1 MSRSSLRLRLTA
13 LYGGLLLVAMALVL
27 GASYWLVGRHLDR
40 TLPPADAAAALR
52 ALGLQYVL
60 ALAGAALLAAGV
72 GWLFAGRQLA
82 PMARAFAAQERF
94 VANASHELRSP
105 LTVIRTEA
113 EVALADPTRRAGE
126 LREMGAVVIE
136 AADRMDELLDGLMEL
151 AQRQPARRR
160 SGEPVDLAAVVRAR
174 AARRTAG
181 GVALHL
187 DLAPAR
193 TRGDARLLERLAG
206 NLIDNGL
213 RYNHAG
219 GRVDVRTARGD
230 GKALLRVANSGP
242 RLDPAGVAR
251 LLEPFERGGRARRR
265 PRRRARA
272 LDRARDR
279 RGPRRRRRAARAR
292 RAAASRSRSRCRAR
306 SR

>member
-1 MSRSSLRLRLTA
+1 VSRPSLRLRLTA

-40 TLPPADAAAALR
+40 TLPPADAAAALHQ
-52 ALGLQYVL
+52 LGLQYGL
-60 ALAGAALLAAGV
+60 ALLGAALLACGV

-113 EVALADPTRRAGE
+113 EVTLADPRAGTGE
-126 LREMGAVVIE
+126 LREMGSVVIE
-136 AADRMDELLDGLMEL
+136 ASDRMEALLDGLMEL
-151 AQRQPARRR
+151 ARGRAGRQPAG
-160 SGEPVDLAAVVRAR
+160 GEPVDLASVVHP
-174 AARRTAG
+174 RRDGTAG
-181 GVALHL
+181 RRVALHL

-219 GRVDVRTARGD
+219 GRVDVSTVEAGGR
-230 GKALLRVANSGP
+230 ALLRVSNSGP
-242 RLDPAGVAR
+242 VLDPAGVAR
-251 LLEPFERGGRARRR
+251 LLEPFERGSRTGEPGGAGLGLSIVRAI
-265 PRRRARA
+265 AEAHGGTVA
-272 LDRARDR
+272 LRARDA
-279 RGPRRRRRAARAR
+279 GGLEVEVALPRA
-292 RAAASRSRSRCRAR
+292 
-306 SR
+306 

>member
-1 MSRSSLRLRLTA
+1 VRSPSLRLRLTA

-40 TLPPADAAAALR
+40 TLPPADTASALH
-52 ALGLQYVL
+52 ALGLQYGL
-60 ALAGAALLAAGV
+60 ALAGATLLAAGV

-113 EVALADPTRRAGE
+113 EVALADPAAGPGE
-126 LREMGAVVIE
+126 LREMGTVVIE
-136 AADRMDELLDGLMEL
+136 AAERMDHLLDGLMEL
-151 AQRQPARRR
+151 ARGSRRVAQ
-160 SGEPVDLAAVVRAR
+160 GEPVDLAAVVRAP
-174 AARRTAG
+174 AG
-181 GVALHL
+181 SATLPVTLHL

-213 RYNHAG
+213 RYNHDG
-219 GRVDVRTARGD
+219 GRVEVRTREAD
-230 GKALLRVANSGP
+230 GRALLHVSNSGP
-242 RLDPAGVAR
+242 RLDPAGVVR
-251 LLEPFERGGRARRR
+251 LLEPFERGGRTGDGRGAGLGLSIV
-265 PRRRARA
+265 RAIAEAHGGDVA
-272 LDRARDR
+272 LRARDA
-279 RGPRRRRRAARAR
+279 GGLDVEVALPRA
-292 RAAASRSRSRCRAR
+292 
-306 SR
+306 

>member
-1 MSRSSLRLRLTA
+1 VSRTSLRLRLTA
-13 LYGGLLLVAMALVL
+13 LYGGMLLVAMALVL

-40 TLPPADAAAALR
+40 TLPAADAADALR
-52 ALGLQYVL
+52 QLGVQYGL
-60 ALAGAALLAAGV
+60 ALAGAALLAGGV

-82 PMARAFAAQERF
+82 PMERAFAAQERF

-113 EVALADPTRRAGE
+113 EVALADPQAGPGE

-151 AQRQPARRR
+151 ARGNRRVGR
-160 SGEPVDLAAVVRAR
+160 GEPVDLARVVKRPP
-174 AARRTAG
+174 AG
-181 GVALHL
+181 HRVALRL

-193 TRGDARLLERLAG
+193 TRGDACLLERLAG

-219 GRVDVRTARGD
+219 GHVDVRTAEAD
-230 GKALLRVANSGP
+230 GKALLRVSNSGP

-251 LLEPFERGGRARRR
+251 LLEPFERGSRAGE
-265 PRRRARA
+265 PGGAGLGLSIVRAIAEAHGGAVA
-272 LDRARDR
+272 LKARDA
-279 RGPRRRRRAARAR
+279 GGLDVEVALPRA
-292 RAAASRSRSRCRAR
+292 
-306 SR
+306 

>member
-13 LYGGLLLVAMALVL
+13 LSGGLILSAMALVL

-40 TLPPADAAAALR
+40 TLPPEAADSALH
-52 ALGLQYVL
+52 ALGLQYAL
-60 ALAGAALLAAGV
+60 ALAGATLLAAGV

-82 PMARAFAAQERF
+82 PMARAFAARERF

-113 EVALADPTRRAGE
+113 EVALADPDSGPGE

-136 AADRMDELLDGLMEL
+136 AADRMDGLLDGLMEL
-151 AQRQPARRR
+151 ARGSRHVAH
-160 SGEPVDLAAVVRAR
+160 GDPVDLAAIVHAPNL
-174 AARRTAG
+174 AAG
-181 GVALHL
+181 GRVALHL

-206 NLIDNGL
+206 NLLDNGL

-219 GRVDVRTARGD
+219 GRVDVRTRELD
-230 GKALLRVANSGP
+230 GKALLSVSNSGP
-242 RLDPAGVAR
+242 RLDPTGVQR
-251 LLEPFERGGRARRR
+251 LLEPFERGGRAGDGRGAGLGLSIVRAIAEAHGGDVAL
-265 PRRRARA
+265 RARESGGLDVEVA
-272 LDRARDR
+272 LPRA
-279 RGPRRRRRAARAR
+279 
-292 RAAASRSRSRCRAR
+292 
-306 SR
+306 

>member
-1 MSRSSLRLRLTA
+1 MRSPSLRLRLTA

-40 TLPPADAAAALR
+40 TLPPADAAAALHQ
-52 ALGLQYVL
+52 LGLQYGL
-60 ALAGAALLAAGV
+60 ALLGAALLAGGV

-113 EVALADPTRRAGE
+113 DVALADPRAGTGE

-136 AADRMDELLDGLMEL
+136 AADRMDSLLDGLMEL
-151 AQRQPARRR
+151 ARGRRHVAG
-160 SGEPVDLAAVVRAR
+160 GEPVDLASVVRPQR
-174 AARRTAG
+174 DVTAG
-181 GVALHL
+181 RRVALHL
-187 DLAPAR
+187 DLGTAR

-219 GRVDVRTARGD
+219 GRVDVRTAEAD
-230 GKALLRVANSGP
+230 GKALLRVTNSGP
-242 RLDPAGVAR
+242 VLDPAGVAR
-251 LLEPFERGGRARRR
+251 LLEPFERGSRAGE
-265 PRRRARA
+265 PGGAGLGLSIVRAIAEAHGGAVA
-272 LDRARDR
+272 LRARDA
-279 RGPRRRRRAARAR
+279 GGLVVEVALPRA
-292 RAAASRSRSRCRAR
+292 
-306 SR
+306 

>member
-1 MSRSSLRLRLTA
+1 MIRSSLRLRLTA

-40 TLPPADAAAALR
+40 TLAPDAAEAALR
-52 ALGLQYVL
+52 ALGLQYAL
-60 ALAGAALLAAGV
+60 ALAGATLLAAGV

-82 PMARAFAAQERF
+82 PMARAFEARERF
-94 VANASHELRSP
+94 VANASHELRGP

-113 EVALADPTRRAGE
+113 DVTLADPAAGPGE
-126 LREMGAVVIE
+126 LRAMGAVVIE

-151 AQRQPARRR
+151 ARGSRDVAH
-160 SGEPVDLAAVVRAR
+160 GEPVDLAAVVRAPGV
-174 AARRTAG
+174 AARGR
-181 GVALHL
+181 VALHL

-219 GRVDVRTARGD
+219 GRVDVRTREAD
-230 GKALLRVANSGP
+230 GKALLNVTNSGP

-251 LLEPFERGGRARRR
+251 LLAPFERGGRTGDGRGAGLGLSIVRAIAEAHGGVVAL
-265 PRRRARA
+265 RARESGGLDVEVA
-272 LDRARDR
+272 L
-279 RGPRRRRRAARAR
+279 PR
-292 RAAASRSRSRCRAR
+292 S
-306 SR
+306 

>member
-1 MSRSSLRLRLTA
+1 MSRPSLRLRLTA
-13 LYGGLLLVAMALVL
+13 LYGGLLLIAMALVL
-27 GASYWLVGRHLDR
+27 GASYWLVGRHLGR
-40 TLPPADAAAALR
+40 TLPAADAESALHQ
-52 ALGLQYVL
+52 LGVQYGL
-60 ALAGAALLAAGV
+60 ALLGAALLAGGV

-82 PMARAFAAQERF
+82 PMARAFAARERF

-113 EVALADPTRRAGE
+113 EVALADPGAGPGE

-151 AQRQPARRR
+151 AQGGRRVAR
-160 SGEPVDLAAVVRAR
+160 GEPVDLASVVRPQPV
-174 AARRTAG
+174 AAAGRR
-181 GVALHL
+181 VAVHL

-219 GRVDVRTARGD
+219 GRVDVHTGEAD
-230 GKALLRVANSGP
+230 GKALLRVSNSGP

-251 LLEPFERGGRARRR
+251 LLEPFERGSRAGE
-265 PRRRARA
+265 PGGAGLGLSIVRAIAEAHGGAVA
-272 LDRARDR
+272 LTARDA
-279 RGPRRRRRAARAR
+279 GGLDVEVALPRA
-292 RAAASRSRSRCRAR
+292 
-306 SR
+306 

>member
-1 MSRSSLRLRLTA
+1 VSRSGLLRLRLTA
-13 LYGGLLLVAMALVL
+13 LYGGLLLIVMALVL

-40 TLPPADAAAALR
+40 TLPAADAAAALQQ
-52 ALGLQYVL
+52 LGLQYGL
-60 ALAGAALLAAGV
+60 ALAGATLLAAGV

-113 EVALADPTRRAGE
+113 EVALADPATGPGE

-151 AQRQPARRR
+151 ARGSRHVAR
-160 SGEPVDLAAVVRAR
+160 GEPVDLAAIVRPPVG
-174 AARRTAG
+174 AAAAG
-181 GVALHL
+181 RVALHL

-219 GRVDVRTARGD
+219 GRVDVRTAEAD
-230 GKALLRVANSGP
+230 GKALLRVSNSGP
-242 RLDPAGVAR
+242 HVDPAGAAR
-251 LLEPFERGGRARRR
+251 LLEPFERGSRAGDGRGAGLGLSIVRAIAEAHGGGVALRAREAGGLDVEVAL
-265 PRRRARA
+265 PRT
-272 LDRARDR
+272 
-279 RGPRRRRRAARAR
+279 
-292 RAAASRSRSRCRAR
+292 
-306 SR
+306 

>member
-1 MSRSSLRLRLTA
+1 MSRPSLRLRLTA
-13 LYGGLLLVAMALVL
+13 LYGGLLLAAMAIVL

-40 TLPPADAAAALR
+40 TLPAPDAAAALHQ
-52 ALGLQYVL
+52 LGLQYGL
-60 ALAGAALLAAGV
+60 ALLGAALLAGGV

-113 EVALADPTRRAGE
+113 EVALADPRAGTGE

-136 AADRMDELLDGLMEL
+136 ATDRMDGLLDGLMEL
-151 AQRQPARRR
+151 ARGRRHVA
-160 SGEPVDLAAVVRAR
+160 SGTPVDLASVVRPER
-174 AARRTAG
+174 GVTAG
-181 GVALHL
+181 RRVALHL
-187 DLAPAR
+187 DLGPAR

-219 GRVDVRTARGD
+219 GRVDVRTGEAD
-230 GKALLRVANSGP
+230 GKALLRVTNSGP
-242 RLDPAGVAR
+242 RLDPADVAR
-251 LLEPFERGGRARRR
+251 LVEPFERGGRAGE
-265 PRRRARA
+265 PGGAGLGLSIVRAIA
-272 LDRARDR
+272 EAHGGDVVLRARDA
-279 RGPRRRRRAARAR
+279 GGLEVEVALPRA
-292 RAAASRSRSRCRAR
+292 
-306 SR
+306 

>member
-1 MSRSSLRLRLTA
+1 MSRPSLRLRLTA

-40 TLPPADAAAALR
+40 TLPPADAAAALHQ
-52 ALGLQYVL
+52 LGLQYGL
-60 ALAGAALLAAGV
+60 ALLGAALLACGV

-113 EVALADPTRRAGE
+113 DVALADPRAGTGE
-126 LREMGAVVIE
+126 LRDMGAVVIE
-136 AADRMDELLDGLMEL
+136 AADRMDALLDGLMEL
-151 AQRQPARRR
+151 ARGRAGRHPA
-160 SGEPVDLAAVVRAR
+160 GAEPVDLASVVRPQREA
-174 AARRTAG
+174 TAG
-181 GVALHL
+181 RRVALHL
-187 DLAPAR
+187 HLAPAR

-219 GRVDVRTARGD
+219 GRVDVRTAEAD
-230 GKALLRVANSGP
+230 GKALLRVTNSGP
-242 RLDPAGVAR
+242 VLDAAGVAR
-251 LLEPFERGGRARRR
+251 LLEPFERGGRAGE
-265 PRRRARA
+265 PGGAGLGLSIVRAIAEAHGGAVA
-272 LDRARDR
+272 LRARDA
-279 RGPRRRRRAARAR
+279 GGLEVEVALPRA
-292 RAAASRSRSRCRAR
+292 
-306 SR
+306 

>member
-1 MSRSSLRLRLTA
+1 VIRPSLRLRLTA

-40 TLPPADAAAALR
+40 TLPAADASAALHQ
-52 ALGLQYVL
+52 LGLQYGL
-60 ALAGAALLAAGV
+60 ALLGAVLLAGGV

-82 PMARAFAAQERF
+82 PMARAFEAQERF

-113 EVALADPTRRAGE
+113 EVALADPAAGPGE

-136 AADRMDELLDGLMEL
+136 AADRMDQLLDGLMEL
-151 AQRQPARRR
+151 ARGSRRVAQ
-160 SGEPVDLAAVVRAR
+160 GEPVDLAAIVRAPAGR
-174 AARRTAG
+174 PATRRVT
-181 GVALHL
+181 LHW

-219 GRVDVRTARGD
+219 GRVEVHTGEADNR
-230 GKALLRVANSGP
+230 ALLRVSNSGP
-242 RLDPAGVAR
+242 RLDPDGVAR
-251 LLEPFERGGRARRR
+251 LLEPFERNGRAGDGGAGLGLSIVRAIAEAHGGAVSL
-265 PRRRARA
+265 RAREAGGLDVEVA
-272 LDRARDR
+272 LPRA
-279 RGPRRRRRAARAR
+279 
-292 RAAASRSRSRCRAR
+292 
-306 SR
+306 